1 MRRIVSVITIC
12 FIILAMFSGCGVL
25 QKLGLEKSGSDE
37 LTPASSV
44 VMGET
49 EAQNIKDKVPIHL
62 YFANAEGT
70 KLKLEVRY
78 IPLTDAKK
86 SVNHLAGVIVKELIK
101 GPEDSN
107 LKATIPKDTV
117 LRSTVKIN
125 KGVATVDLTRDFVDK
140 HPGGATAE
148 KLTIFS
154 LVNSLTELKDIEKVR
169 FLIGGK
175 QTASFKGNFQFDAPF
190 PRNAPLISTE
200 TQPPSTSG
208 NDQKQPEQKKPE
220 QKKDNVDKKTSTDEG
235 NGDSLDVNQNFG
247 DTEENIE

>member
-62 YFANAEGT
+62 YFSNAEGT

-101 GPEDSN
+101 GPEDPN

-117 LRSTVKIN
+117 LRSTVKLN

-175 QTASFKGNFQFDAPF
+175 QTANFKGNFQFDAPF
-190 PRNAPLISTE
+190 PRNAPLISNE
-200 TQPPSTSG
+200 TQPPSTPG
-208 NDQKQPEQKKPE
+208 NDQQQQPE
-220 QKKDNVDKKTSTDEG
+220 QKKDNVDKKTSVDDS
-235 NGDSLDVNQNFG
+235 NGDSLDVNQNLG